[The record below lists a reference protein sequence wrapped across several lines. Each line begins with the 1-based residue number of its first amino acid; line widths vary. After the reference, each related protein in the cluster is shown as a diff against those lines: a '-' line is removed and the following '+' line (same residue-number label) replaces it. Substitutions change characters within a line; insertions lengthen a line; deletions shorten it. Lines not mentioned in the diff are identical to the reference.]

1 MRKKSSATPRED
13 RSAGRRV
20 HLIGKF
26 KDEAS
31 ARAVIERL
39 RLAPPAGPLGKDK
52 RATGRRWRD
61 LVRNFGSRIGPS
73 FVNDELAP
81 NIT

>member
-20 HLIGKF
+20 HLTGKF

-39 RLAPPAGPLGKDK
+39 RAHFGA
-52 RATGRRWRD
+52 AS
-61 LVRNFGSRIGPS
+61 VREGWDEQNDCLLITIG
-73 FVNDELAP
+73 
-81 NIT
+81 